1 MSGDV
6 FMMAPDSELHAG
18 YARLAATRGFH
29 IDPAHVQDVTQDEL
43 MRMILL
49 PGGVQRFR
57 GWLEDCEK
65 GSLGGTLL
73 FDVDHNCNTKGST
86 SGSEWPVNLRH
97 GSIFAA
103 RQVKAGVWQWRMGC
117 PFEYLAAMG
126 FHMYPGMSGAWG
138 VSPLRGILEQYSAG
152 QIQSLAGNGMHLVTQ
167 SAFMLYVLGNTVVK
181 DSAKI
186 SSSTRSGCDGG
197 LGDSQV
203 LRSQGSWE
211 FHLQDD
217 GCI

>member
-1 MSGDV
+1 M
-6 FMMAPDSELHAG
+6 
-18 YARLAATRGFH
+18 
-29 IDPAHVQDVTQDEL
+29 
-43 MRMILL
+43 
-49 PGGVQRFR
+49 
-57 GWLEDCEK
+57 
-65 GSLGGTLL
+65 
-73 FDVDHNCNTKGST
+73 
-86 SGSEWPVNLRH
+86 NLRH

-126 FHMYPGMSGAWG
+126 FHMYPDMSGAWG
-138 VSPLRGILEQYSAG
+138 VSPLRGLLEQYGSG

-181 DSAKI
+181 DSDEI
-186 SSSTRSGCDGG
+186 SASTRSGCDGG

-211 FHLQDD
+211 YHLQDD

>member
-1 MSGDV
+1 
-6 FMMAPDSELHAG
+6 
-18 YARLAATRGFH
+18 
-29 IDPAHVQDVTQDEL
+29 
-43 MRMILL
+43 
-49 PGGVQRFR
+49 
-57 GWLEDCEK
+57 
-65 GSLGGTLL
+65 
-73 FDVDHNCNTKGST
+73 
-86 SGSEWPVNLRH
+86 
-97 GSIFAA
+97 
-103 RQVKAGVWQWRMGC
+103 
-117 PFEYLAAMG
+117 
-126 FHMYPGMSGAWG
+126 MYPGMSGAWG

-186 SSSTRSGCDGG
+186 SSSTRGGCDGG